1 MATTQ
6 ISAEVARKRWFWR
19 NFKDQ
24 SAHYWIGFGGIAV
37 ILAIVLIFFY
47 LLAVTMPIFK
57 SASIEPRTSYALS
70 AGESVHWA
78 MEEQGTVAA
87 RYLRSGAVE
96 YLTPATGEVRSS
108 ARLPIE
114 DKTSIVAVAPTK
126 PADPRVAMATSDG
139 RVLLFRQRFA
149 VSYPNDVR
157 TVTPELEYP
166 LGKSLIP
173 MTEGMVN
180 IKALDFTADD
190 SQATFAA
197 ITGRAEL
204 LVRSYEISEN
214 MMTGERSVELASEAT
229 LKLGNAS
236 FNRVLVAPGGQA
248 FILASEQGDA
258 LYVEG
263 ASEPEIIQR
272 LNLVAPERT
281 LSSLRFLLGGF
292 SLLVGD
298 SQGEISQW
306 FPVRDE
312 NNAYS
317 LQKVRTFAFNAG
329 SAVTAILGEDRR
341 KGFLAANAL
350 GDLSIHY
357 SSSER
362 TVLDERV
369 SSSPIR
375 MLALSPRGYQ
385 LLAEKADGTAQLY
398 DVKNEHPEISL
409 HSLWQEVWYE
419 GYAEPD
425 YTWQS
430 SAATNDFEPKFSL
443 MPLTFG
449 TFKAAFYAMLVAIPL
464 AITGAIFTAQFMN
477 PTMRQLVK
485 PSIEIMEA
493 LPTVILGFLAGLWF
507 APFVEAHLP
516 GLFSILIVMP
526 LGFLL
531 MSFLWF
537 NLPLEVKNRFEGW
550 EALILIPVVLFIG
563 WFAIQLSNPMEE
575 LFFDGNIQQWMLNEF
590 GIRYDQRNSLVVGIA
605 MGFAVIPT
613 IFSIAE
619 DAIFSVPQHLIRGSL
634 ALGATSWQT
643 LVNVVMPTASPAIF
657 SAVMMG
663 FGRAVGETMIV
674 LMATGNTP
682 VMDMSVF
689 EGMRTLSANIAVEM
703 PESEVDSS
711 HYRVLFLA
719 ALVLFVFTFL
729 FNTGA
734 EVVRQRLRN
743 KYSNLSFI

>member
-166 LGKSLIP
+166 LGKGLIP

-369 SSSPIR
+369 SSSPVR

-743 KYSNLSFI
+743 KYSNL

>member
-166 LGKSLIP
+166 LGKGLIP

-743 KYSNLSFI
+743 KYSNL

>member
-6 ISAEVARKRWFWR
+6 VSAEVARKRWFWR

-37 ILAIVLIFFY
+37 IIAIVLIFFY

-57 SASIEPRTSYALS
+57 SASIEPRASYTLS

-96 YLTPATGEVRSS
+96 YLTPATGELRSS
-108 ARLPIE
+108 TRLPIE
-114 DKTSIVAVAPTK
+114 EKTSIVAVAPTK

-166 LGKSLIP
+166 LGKGLIP
-173 MTEGMVN
+173 MAEGMIN
-180 IKALDFTADD
+180 IQALDFTADD

-204 LVRSYEISEN
+204 LIRSYEISEN
-214 MMTGERSVELASEAT
+214 MMTGERSVELDSEAT
-229 LKLGNAS
+229 LRLDNAS

-248 FILASEQGDA
+248 FILASDQGDA

-263 ASEPEIIQR
+263 AATPRVIQR
-272 LNLVAPERT
+272 LKLVAPDRS
-281 LSSLRFLLGGF
+281 LNSLRFLLGGF
-292 SLLVGD
+292 SLLAGD
-298 SQGEISQW
+298 SQGEITQW

-317 LQKVRTFAFNAG
+317 LQKVRSFGFANAAPV
-329 SAVTAILGEDRR
+329 SAILGEDRR
-341 KGFLAANAL
+341 KGFLVANTQ

-357 SSSER
+357 ASSQR

-369 SSSPIR
+369 SASPIR
-375 MLALSPRGYQ
+375 MMTLSPRGYQ

-477 PTMRQLVK
+477 PSMRQLVK

-516 GLFSILIVMP
+516 GIFSILIVMP

-531 MSFLWF
+531 MSFFWF

-550 EALILIPVVLFIG
+550 EALILVPVVMVIG
-563 WFAIQLSNPMEE
+563 WFAIELSKPMED
-575 LFFDGNIQQWMLNEF
+575 LFFGGNIQQWMLNEF

-682 VMDMSVF
+682 VMDMSIF

-734 EVVRQRLRN
+734 EIVRQRLRN
-743 KYSNLSFI
+743 KYSNL

>member
-57 SASIEPRTSYALS
+57 SASVEPRTSYALS

-743 KYSNLSFI
+743 KYSNL

>member
-1 MATTQ
+1 MATTL

-37 ILAIVLIFFY
+37 IIAIVLIFFY

-57 SASIEPRTSYALS
+57 SASIEPRASYSLS

-78 MEEQGTVAA
+78 MEEQGTLAA

-96 YLTPATGEVRSS
+96 YLIPATGEIHSTT
-108 ARLPIE
+108 RLPIAE
-114 DKTSIVAVAPTK
+114 NTEVVVVAPAK

-166 LGKSLIP
+166 LGQDLIP
-173 MTEGMVN
+173 MADGA
-180 IKALDFTADD
+180 IQALDFTADD
-190 SQATFAA
+190 TQATFAA

-204 LVRSYEISEN
+204 LIRSYEISEN
-214 MMTGERSVELASEAT
+214 MMTGARSVELASEAT
-229 LKLGNAS
+229 LKLANAN
-236 FNRVLVAPGGQA
+236 FNRVLVAPGGQS
-248 FILASEQGDA
+248 FILAADNGEA

-263 ASEPEIIQR
+263 AAEPRVIQR
-272 LNLVAPERT
+272 LNLVAPDRS
-281 LSSLRFLLGGF
+281 LSSLRFLLGAF

-298 SQGEISQW
+298 SQGEITQW
-306 FPVRDE
+306 FPVRDA
-312 NNAYS
+312 NNDYS
-317 LQKVRTFAFNAG
+317 LQRVRSFAFEAA
-329 SAVTAILGEDRR
+329 SPVTSILGEDRR
-341 KGFLAANAL
+341 KGFLAANAQ

-362 TVLDERV
+362 TVLDEPV
-369 SSSPIR
+369 STSPIR
-375 MLALSPRGYQ
+375 LMSLSPRGYQ

-516 GLFSILIVMP
+516 GIFSILIVMP

-537 NLPLEVKNRFEGW
+537 QLPLEVKNRFEGW
-550 EALILIPVVLFIG
+550 EALLLVPVVLFIG
-563 WFAIQLSNPMEE
+563 WFAIQLSNPIEE
-575 LFFDGNIQQWMLNEF
+575 LLFDGNIQQWMLDEF

-643 LVNVVMPTASPAIF
+643 LVSVVMPTASPAIF

-682 VMDMSVF
+682 IMDMTVF

-703 PESEVDSS
+703 PESEVGSS

-743 KYSNLSFI
+743 KYSNL

>member
-6 ISAEVARKRWFWR
+6 ISAEAARKRWFWR

-37 ILAIVLIFFY
+37 IIAIVLIFFY

-57 SASIEPRTSYALS
+57 SASIEPRASYSLS

-96 YLTPATGEVRSS
+96 YLIPATGERSS
-108 ARLPIE
+108 TTRLPIA
-114 DKTSIVAVAPTK
+114 DKTEIVAVAPTK

-166 LGKSLIP
+166 LGQGLIA

-190 SQATFAA
+190 TQATFAA

-204 LVRSYEISEN
+204 LIRSYEISEN

-229 LKLGNAS
+229 LKLANAN

-248 FILASEQGDA
+248 FILAADNGDA

-263 ASEPEIIQR
+263 AAEPRVIQR
-272 LNLVAPERT
+272 LNLVAPDRS
-281 LSSLRFLLGGF
+281 LNSLRFLLGAF
-292 SLLVGD
+292 SLLAGD
-298 SQGEISQW
+298 SQGEITQW

-317 LQKVRTFAFNAG
+317 LQKVRSFSIADGAPV
-329 SAVTAILGEDRR
+329 SAILGEDRR
-341 KGFLAANAL
+341 KGFLVANMQ

-357 SSSER
+357 ASSQR

-369 SSSPIR
+369 SASPIR
-375 MLALSPRGYQ
+375 MMTLSPRGYQ

-516 GLFSILIVMP
+516 GIFSILIVMP

-531 MSFLWF
+531 MSLLWF
-537 NLPLEVKNRFEGW
+537 QLPLEVKNRFEGW
-550 EALILIPVVLFIG
+550 EALILVPVVMVIG
-563 WFAIQLSNPMEE
+563 WFAIELSKPMED
-575 LFFDGNIQQWMLNEF
+575 LFFGGNIQQWMLNEF

-682 VMDMSVF
+682 VMDMSIF

-734 EVVRQRLRN
+734 EIVRQRLRN
-743 KYSNLSFI
+743 KYSNL

>member
-37 ILAIVLIFFY
+37 IIAIVLIFFY

-57 SASIEPRTSYALS
+57 SASIEPRASYSLS

-78 MEEQGTVAA
+78 MEEQGTLAA
-87 RYLRSGAVE
+87 RYLRSGVVE
-96 YLTPATGEVRSS
+96 YLIPATGEIHSS
-108 ARLPIE
+108 TRLPIAE
-114 DKTSIVAVAPTK
+114 NTEVEVVAPAK

-166 LGKSLIP
+166 LGQDLIP
-173 MTEGMVN
+173 MADGA
-180 IKALDFTADD
+180 IQALDYTADD
-190 SQATFAA
+190 TQATFAA

-204 LVRSYEISEN
+204 LIRSYEISEN
-214 MMTGERSVELASEAT
+214 MMTGARSVELASEAT
-229 LKLGNAS
+229 LKLANAN
-236 FNRVLVAPGGQA
+236 FNRVLVAPGGQS
-248 FILASEQGDA
+248 FILAADNGEA

-263 ASEPEIIQR
+263 AAEPRVIQR
-272 LNLVAPERT
+272 LNLVAPDRS

-298 SQGEISQW
+298 SQGEITQW
-306 FPVRDE
+306 FPVRDA
-312 NNAYS
+312 NNDYS
-317 LQKVRTFAFNAG
+317 LQRVRSFAFEAA
-329 SAVTAILGEDRR
+329 SPVTSILGEDRR
-341 KGFLAANAL
+341 KGFLAANAQ

-362 TVLDERV
+362 TVLDEPV
-369 SSSPIR
+369 STSPIR
-375 MLALSPRGYQ
+375 LMSLSPRGYQ

-516 GLFSILIVMP
+516 GIFSILIVMP

-537 NLPLEVKNRFEGW
+537 QLPLEVKNRFEGW
-550 EALILIPVVLFIG
+550 EALLLVPVVLFIG
-563 WFAIQLSNPMEE
+563 WFAIQLSNPIEE
-575 LFFDGNIQQWMLNEF
+575 LLFDGNIQQWMLDEF

-643 LVNVVMPTASPAIF
+643 LVSVVMPTASPAIF

-682 VMDMSVF
+682 IMDMTVF

-703 PESEVDSS
+703 PESEVGSS

-743 KYSNLSFI
+743 KYSNL

>member
-166 LGKSLIP
+166 LGKGLIP

-575 LFFDGNIQQWMLNEF
+575 LFFDGNIKQWMLNEF

-743 KYSNLSFI
+743 KYSNL

>member
-166 LGKSLIP
+166 LGKGLIP

-229 LKLGNAS
+229 LKLANAN
-236 FNRVLVAPGGQA
+236 FNRVLVAPGGQS
-248 FILASEQGDA
+248 FILAADNGEA

-263 ASEPEIIQR
+263 AAEPRVIQR
-272 LNLVAPERT
+272 LNLVAPDRS
-281 LSSLRFLLGGF
+281 LSSLRFLLGAF

-298 SQGEISQW
+298 SQGEITQW
-306 FPVRDE
+306 FPVRDA
-312 NNAYS
+312 NNDYS
-317 LQKVRTFAFNAG
+317 LQRVRSFAFEAA
-329 SAVTAILGEDRR
+329 SPVTSILGEDRR
-341 KGFLAANAL
+341 KGFLAANAQ

-362 TVLDERV
+362 TVLDEPV
-369 SSSPIR
+369 STSPIR
-375 MLALSPRGYQ
+375 LMSLSPRGYQ

-516 GLFSILIVMP
+516 GIFSIRIVMP

-537 NLPLEVKNRFEGW
+537 QLPLEVKNRFEGW
-550 EALILIPVVLFIG
+550 EALLLVPVVLFIG
-563 WFAIQLSNPMEE
+563 WFAIQLSNPIEE
-575 LFFDGNIQQWMLNEF
+575 LLFDGNIQQWMLDEF

-643 LVNVVMPTASPAIF
+643 LVSVVMPTASPAIF

-682 VMDMSVF
+682 IMDMTVF

-703 PESEVDSS
+703 PESEVGSS

-743 KYSNLSFI
+743 KYSNL